1 MNGPLVSVIVP
12 VHNGE
17 RFLGAALESIRAQDY
32 EPTEVIVVDDGSED
46 KSAEVARAFGGAQ
59 VVRQSENQGPAA
71 ARNEGLKRA
80 RGECSA
86 FVDADDLL
94 PATKLSKQVAY
105 LLAHPNVGCVL
116 GRQEW
121 INPPPNLKRD
131 PVYGELDGIPLTS
144 ALFRA
149 SILRRLGGYDVSYRS
164 HENMDLLFRLR
175 ELGSETAVLPDLVL
189 YRRFHGGN
197 LSHAPRAEQDPRL
210 RSLKAKLDRSR
221 ADAQV
226 ENS

>member
-17 RFLGAALESIRAQDY
+17 RFVGAALESIRAQDY
-32 EPTEVIVVDDGSED
+32 EPTEVIVVDDGSVD
-46 KSAEVARAFGGAQ
+46 KSAEVARAFGGVQ

-80 RGECSA
+80 RGEFIA

-131 PVYGELDGIPLTS
+131 PVYDELDGIPLTS

-197 LSHAPRAEQDPRL
+197 LSHAPRSERDPRL

-221 ADAQV
+221 ADAQA